1 MGMSPTKTQRSGKKL
16 WGELYMDA
24 DGKPHFHC
32 HTPGTTTFDEARDG
46 LKLFIELLQSKVDR
60 QGECPFNEKAQQAG
74 QGQEHRRT
82 DVQAVSD

>member
-1 MGMSPTKTQRSGKKL
+1 MGLNYNTTTKPKPKL

-46 LKLFIELLQSKVDR
+46 LKLFIALLQDKVDR
-60 QGECPFNEKAQQAG
+60 QGECPFNDEAQED
-74 QGQEHRRT
+74 QGHRRT
-82 DVQAVSD
+82 DVQAVPD

>member
-1 MGMSPTKTQRSGKKL
+1 MCSTVSTTTKPRKVL

-46 LKLFIELLQSKVDR
+46 LKLFIGLLQDKVDR
-60 QGECPFNEKAQQAG
+60 QEECPFNEKAQQAG

-82 DVQAVSD
+82 DVQAVPD

>member
-1 MGMSPTKTQRSGKKL
+1 MGKPYTKSRRPEKKL

-24 DGKPHFHC
+24 EGKPHFHC

-46 LKLFIELLQSKVDR
+46 LKLFIGLLQDKVDR
-60 QGECPFNEKAQQAG
+60 QEECPFNAEDQKAG
-74 QGQEHRRT
+74 EGQEHRPT